1 LRKWAR
7 ANFRQLSSENSQYL
21 ATIINS
27 LSDLMLYLPFGDRTA
42 NIAIAKAG
50 YESTLTF
57 VTRVNFPKMWAAIN
71 INLGIA
77 HEEDKLADVVQKWE
91 DAINCYQNATQI
103 FTENSYPEKWAFIQE
118 NLCNAYRNRRQG
130 NKETN

>member
-1 LRKWAR
+1 MTANTSQDYLDFLMEVLQKVEENPNPQVIYPFLQQNLNQFTSEFAGILQKWAR
-7 ANFRQLSSENSQYL
+7 ANFRQLSTEKAQYL

-57 VTRVNFPKMWAAIN
+57 VTRVNFPKIWAAIN

-77 HEEDKLADVVQKWE
+77 HEED
-91 DAINCYQNATQI
+91 
-103 FTENSYPEKWAFIQE
+103 
-118 NLCNAYRNRRQG
+118 
-130 NKETN
+130 